1 MIRILIA
8 DDHAIVRQGL
18 RQIVALEDSMEV
30 VAEAATGD
38 KVLSTIRETAVDVIV
53 LDISMPGRNGLETLK
68 EVKRLYPHIGVV
80 VLSMHPKDQY
90 AVRVIR
96 GGASSYLSKESAVDE
111 LVTAI
116 KKASRGEKHITPDI
130 ADLFADYIIRGSDE
144 PHKQLSDREFEV
156 FKMIGMGK
164 ALTQISQE
172 LNLSVKTISTYRTR
186 IIEKTGI
193 ANNAEMTRYLV
204 ARSLI

>member
-8 DDHAIVRQGL
+8 DDHSIVRQGL
-18 RQIVALEDSMEV
+18 KRIVGLETSMEV
-30 VAEAATGD
+30 VAEAESGD
-38 KVLSTIRETAVDVIV
+38 QVLSTLRETAVDVIV

-68 EVKRLYPHIGVV
+68 EVKRLYPQIGVV
-80 VLSMHPKDQY
+80 VLSMHPQDQY

-116 KKASRGEKHITPDI
+116 EKASRGEKHITADI
-130 ADLFADYIIRGSDE
+130 ADLFADFIVRGSDE
-144 PHKQLSDREFEV
+144 PHKELSDREFEV
-156 FKMIGMGK
+156 FKMIGLGK

-186 IIEKTGI
+186 IIDKTGLT
-193 ANNAEMTRYLV
+193 NNAEMTRYLIG
-204 ARSLI
+204 RGLI

>member
-8 DDHAIVRQGL
+8 DDHSIVRQGL
-18 RQIVALEDSMEV
+18 KRIVGLETSMEV
-30 VAEAATGD
+30 VAEAESGD
-38 KVLSTIRETAVDVIV
+38 QVLSTLRDTAVDVIV

-68 EVKRLYPHIGVV
+68 EVKRLYPQIGVV
-80 VLSMHPKDQY
+80 VLSMHPQDQY

-116 KKASRGEKHITPDI
+116 EKASRGEKHITADI
-130 ADLFADYIIRGSDE
+130 ADLFADFIVRGSDE
-144 PHKQLSDREFEV
+144 PHKELSDREFEV
-156 FKMIGMGK
+156 FKMIGLGK

-186 IIEKTGI
+186 IIDKTGLT
-193 ANNAEMTRYLV
+193 NNAEMTRYLIG
-204 ARSLI
+204 RGLI